1 MPCPQEMLPLS
12 AFHKKKRLVTVCDSA
27 DIPYYSTTKCN
38 SLFSH
43 LCATHVLTATSRT
56 ACIHVRFDIGRIYH
70 KNIPD
75 RFAYYGVRQYFP
87 ELLVLLI
94 RLGIYVIKGCIMQCV

>member
-1 MPCPQEMLPLS
+1 MLPLP

-43 LCATHVLTATSRT
+43 LCATHVLTAT
-56 ACIHVRFDIGRIYH
+56 ACIHVRFDIGRIYY

-75 RFAYYGVRQYFP
+75 RFAYCGVRQYFP
-87 ELLVLLI
+87 EPIVALI
-94 RLGIYVIKGCIMQCV
+94 RFGIYVIKGHIMQCV